1 MKATLGEVI
10 VSLTYIDGT
19 FRYLGG
25 TLEEI
30 EYFDSVLSRLKA
42 KANLDAAKLLFVL
55 EHFDFDE
62 GVFGINFRQ
71 RLVVLNSWL
80 VSGTR
85 AEDIDDLLIDVR
97 SWLKRLEELS
107 NDSENSTAHQNAQFY
122 RFFLRNYF
130 KVHEDDV
137 FEYLDLAFED
147 LFQSRAQDLE
157 YSLPS
162 IHARFAAEYDG
173 SIETTHNLRD
183 FFWSTWQKYRA
194 LERIR
199 ATRTAT
205 FESNRA
211 GGIEGILDIQWR
223 LYGAER

>member
-1 MKATLGEVI
+1 M
-10 VSLTYIDGT
+10 
-19 FRYLGG
+19 
-25 TLEEI
+25 EEI

-42 KANLDAAKLLFVL
+42 KANLDAPKLLFVL

-62 GVFGINFRQ
+62 RVFGINFRQ
-71 RLVVLNSWL
+71 KLVVLSSWL
-80 VSGTR
+80 GSGTH
-85 AEDIDDLLIDVR
+85 AEDLDDLLIDVR
-97 SWLKRLEELS
+97 SWLKKLEDPS
-107 NDSENSTAHQNAQFY
+107 NDSENSTAQRNAQFY
-122 RFFLRNYF
+122 RYFLKNYF
-130 KVHEDDV
+130 EVREDDV
-137 FEYLDLAFED
+137 FEYIDLAFED

-162 IHARFAAEYDG
+162 IHSRFAAEYDG
-173 SIETTHNLRD
+173 SIESTDNLRA

-211 GGIEGILDIQWR
+211 GGIDGILDIQWR